1 MIFFSHVIFALS
13 DEAIKFDYSFGE
25 GRESQLEGNFNDK
38 VKEDLKRDF
47 NLLTGDKK
55 EKCDKSVKSFQGVWV
70 SGGNNIDSKLGK
82 IPKKKKTEFIFI
94 IGITVGLTYNLHKL
108 KPQMTVGLS
117 SDDYDFYSN
126 SNSKQ
131 ILKEKLNKRISNTKF
146 KINKIMNNL
155 LLIQKQTL

>member
-82 IPKKKKTEFIFI
+82 IPKKKKQNLYSLSELQLDLLTIF
-94 IGITVGLTYNLHKL
+94 TNLNHK
-108 KPQMTVGLS
+108 
-117 SDDYDFYSN
+117 
-126 SNSKQ
+126 
-131 ILKEKLNKRISNTKF
+131 
-146 KINKIMNNL
+146 
-155 LLIQKQTL
+155 